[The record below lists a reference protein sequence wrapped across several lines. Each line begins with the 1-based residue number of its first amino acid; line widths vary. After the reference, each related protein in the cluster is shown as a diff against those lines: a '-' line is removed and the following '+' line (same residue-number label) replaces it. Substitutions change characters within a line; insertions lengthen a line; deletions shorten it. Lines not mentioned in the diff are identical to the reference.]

1 MGAVNEGPGPR
12 DGRRS
17 FSRIRKKGRAAL
29 SVVPPA
35 VIVSG
40 VLLLRGGVWPAQPG
54 EPSPELLAKG
64 ESLYVSLCQR
74 CHGSDG
80 AATDYPG
87 VIPLDGITRRLPSR
101 EIARLSAPFVGRTFV
116 GREAEALVA
125 HLGTLRGKKGFAEP
139 GYLFST
145 HLLKEKL
152 ADVAH
157 YRILDARP
165 ESVYDEG
172 HIPNAV
178 PWPAGRDEGRSHPG
192 GVDQTIAALAE
203 AGVSEDTFVVLYDE
217 VGGLEAAALW
227 LSLRRAG
234 HTRAAILDGGWLAW
248 RARGYPESRQRPAV
262 EPAEIA
268 VRPGA
273 SNRRVGLP
281 AATAKILYLNREPAD
296 DEPRFDWRRTMGPN
310 GFLPAADLDRHL
322 EGMGL
327 VFPGR
332 YRLEGPKNE
341 ATLLVFLL
349 HLTGRDPVYDPATRV
364 LTIPDPGDGAQ

>member
-1 MGAVNEGPGPR
+1 VNAGWALSTR
-12 DGRRS
+12 GRARGKDS
-17 FSRIRKKGRAAL
+17 FSRIRRKGRAAL

-35 VIVSG
+35 VIASSL
-40 VLLLRGGVWPAQPG
+40 LLLRGGFSPAQPG
-54 EPSPELLAKG
+54 EPSRELLARG

-87 VIPLDGITRRLPSR
+87 VIPLDGITRRLPSG

-116 GREAEALVA
+116 GREAEALAA

-157 YRILDARP
+157 YRIIDARP

-178 PWPAGRDEGRSHPG
+178 PWPAGGDEGRSHPG
-192 GVDQTIAALAE
+192 GVDRTIAALAE

-217 VGGLEAAALW
+217 AGGLEAAALW
-227 LSLRRAG
+227 WSLRRAG

-248 RARGYPESRQRPAV
+248 RARGYPESRQRPAI
-262 EPAEIA
+262 EPAEVA

-273 SNRRVGLP
+273 SNRRVDFP
-281 AATAKILYLNREPAD
+281 VAAAAKILYLNREPAD
-296 DEPRFDWRRTMGPN
+296 DELRFDWRRTMGPN
-310 GFLPAADLDRHL
+310 GFLPAADLDRQL

-332 YRLEGPKNE
+332 YRLEGPQNE
-341 ATLLVFLL
+341 VTLLVFLL
-349 HLTGRDPVYDPATRV
+349 HLTGKDPVYDPETQV
-364 LTIPDPGDGAQ
+364 LTIP